1 MELYTTSCRH
11 ALYTDSGPEI
21 IPMLSLSIMHALQV
35 KIWDTAGSEKYMSI
49 SAVYYR
55 KADGVI
61 FVFDVT
67 KPKSFTDI
75 ETIWMQAVEAPEQ

>member
-1 MELYTTSCRH
+1 MINIISLLYY
-11 ALYTDSGPEI
+11 L
-21 IPMLSLSIMHALQV
+21 LQV

-61 FVFDVT
+61 FVFDMT
-67 KPKSFTDI
+67 RPRSFTNVVSV
-75 ETIWMQAVEAPEQ
+75 WMNAVETQER

>member
-1 MELYTTSCRH
+1 MSVKFVR
-11 ALYTDSGPEI
+11 
-21 IPMLSLSIMHALQV
+21 LQV

-61 FVFDVT
+61 LVFDVT
-67 KPKSFTDI
+67 KPRSFTNI
-75 ETIWMQAVEAPEQ
+75 ETIWMNAVEEPDR

>member
-1 MELYTTSCRH
+1 MERRSRYVTVVDCQRLNCIKFLNS
-11 ALYTDSGPEI
+11 
-21 IPMLSLSIMHALQV
+21 QV

-61 FVFDVT
+61 FLFDVT
-67 KPKSFTDI
+67 KPRSFTDV
-75 ETIWMQAVEAPEQ
+75 ETIWMNAVDAPDRWVM

>member
-1 MELYTTSCRH
+1 
-11 ALYTDSGPEI
+11 
-21 IPMLSLSIMHALQV
+21 
-35 KIWDTAGSEKYMSI
+35 MSI

-67 KPKSFTDI
+67 KPKTFTDI
-75 ETIWMQAVEAPEQ
+75 ETIWMQAVEAPEQLSSLRFYLDLLIFIFCLQWLSRCSEGPRGEQM

>member
-1 MELYTTSCRH
+1 MMMNLWVSLNLHTRSELRPGSGRVNI
-11 ALYTDSGPEI
+11 LYF
-21 IPMLSLSIMHALQV
+21 LQV

-75 ETIWMQAVEAPEQ
+75 ETVWMQAVEAPEQ

>member
-1 MELYTTSCRH
+1 L
-11 ALYTDSGPEI
+11 
-21 IPMLSLSIMHALQV
+21 LQV

-67 KPKSFTDI
+67 KPKSFHDI
-75 ETIWMQAVEAPEQ
+75 ETVWMQAVEAPEQ

>member
-1 MELYTTSCRH
+1 M
-11 ALYTDSGPEI
+11 
-21 IPMLSLSIMHALQV
+21 QV

-61 FVFDVT
+61 LVFDVT
-67 KPKSFTDI
+67 KPRSFTNI
-75 ETIWMQAVEAPEQ
+75 ETIWMNAVEEPERYIVD